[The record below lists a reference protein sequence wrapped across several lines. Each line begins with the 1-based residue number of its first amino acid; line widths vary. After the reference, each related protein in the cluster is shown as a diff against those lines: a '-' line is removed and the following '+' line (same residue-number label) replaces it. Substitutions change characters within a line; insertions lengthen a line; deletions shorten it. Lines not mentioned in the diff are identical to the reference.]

1 MVAVWYKQL
10 FTNGAPEEAKMI
22 FDGIIEQISE
32 LMVDPFGK
40 YLVQKLLQKCDG
52 QQMMHII
59 CEITKL
65 PGQLIQVACDM
76 HGSFVV
82 RKMINRIN
90 TPAEAYMIVSSL
102 SPGAVTLMMDA
113 HGSYL
118 AQRCLEKLSPQ
129 NKKFLL
135 DAAIKY
141 CFGLARGCHSCRILN
156 LCIDNAN
163 EDQRDELLYNIT
175 SRSSALDLSRH
186 QYGNYVIQHIL
197 GLKVMWATDNILD
210 QLEGHNG
217 YLSMQQCS
225 SNVVE
230 KCIKAA
236 QQPRRLKIIQDLIN
250 YPKLHHLL
258 HDMYGNYVI
267 QTALRQCENDT
278 LCAALI
284 GAIEEHA
291 ASLRKNVYGKRI
303 LSTIRCLK
311 C

>member
-129 NKKFLL
+129 NKKVRSKNYLL
-135 DAAIKY
+135 
-141 CFGLARGCHSCRILN
+141 
-156 LCIDNAN
+156 
-163 EDQRDELLYNIT
+163 
-175 SRSSALDLSRH
+175 
-186 QYGNYVIQHIL
+186 
-197 GLKVMWATDNILD
+197 
-210 QLEGHNG
+210 
-217 YLSMQQCS
+217 
-225 SNVVE
+225 
-230 KCIKAA
+230 
-236 QQPRRLKIIQDLIN
+236 
-250 YPKLHHLL
+250 
-258 HDMYGNYVI
+258 
-267 QTALRQCENDT
+267 
-278 LCAALI
+278 
-284 GAIEEHA
+284 
-291 ASLRKNVYGKRI
+291 
-303 LSTIRCLK
+303 
-311 C
+311 

>member
-1 MVAVWYKQL
+1 M
-10 FTNGAPEEAKMI
+10 
-22 FDGIIEQISE
+22 
-32 LMVDPFGK
+32 
-40 YLVQKLLQKCDG
+40 
-52 QQMMHII
+52 
-59 CEITKL
+59 
-65 PGQLIQVACDM
+65 
-76 HGSFVV
+76 
-82 RKMINRIN
+82 
-90 TPAEAYMIVSSL
+90 
-102 SPGAVTLMMDA
+102 
-113 HGSYL
+113 
-118 AQRCLEKLSPQ
+118 
-129 NKKFLL
+129 
-135 DAAIKY
+135 
-141 CFGLARGCHSCRILN
+141 
-156 LCIDNAN
+156 
-163 EDQRDELLYNIT
+163 LYNIT